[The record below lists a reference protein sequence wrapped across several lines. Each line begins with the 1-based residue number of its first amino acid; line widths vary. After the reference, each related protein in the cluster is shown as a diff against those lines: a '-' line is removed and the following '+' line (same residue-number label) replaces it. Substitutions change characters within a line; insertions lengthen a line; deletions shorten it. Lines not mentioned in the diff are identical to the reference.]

1 MCVEFG
7 QNGSLG
13 KSQQRA
19 LFFGKCPVGRAFGQ
33 KIAKSGRSRKMGVK
47 LYRWEAGAKSST
59 IGDKGL
65 IFGTEV
71 ARARKS
77 GLLYTTLRH
86 TVSYRHRISP

>member
-1 MCVEFG
+1 MLLISKREKKVVVCRVWAKWKF
-7 QNGSLG
+7 G

-33 KIAKSGRSRKMGVK
+33 KMAKSGRSRKMGVK

-71 ARARKS
+71 ARARK
-77 GLLYTTLRH
+77 
-86 TVSYRHRISP
+86 